1 MLIWGNTMF
10 ISLHMPNGDE
20 TPICRPIRTGE
31 ALHNPPITMNAISL
45 EYTDLSSAALIK
57 IFQLADLLGVTP
69 KDAAKIYLAA
79 QAKKVTQTQ
88 AA

>member
-1 MLIWGNTMF
+1 M
-10 ISLHMPNGDE
+10 H
-20 TPICRPIRTGE
+20 
-31 ALHNPPITMNAISL
+31 AISL

-69 KDAAKIYLAA
+69 KKAAEIYLSTRAR
-79 QAKKVTQTQ
+79 KETKTQ

>member
-1 MLIWGNTMF
+1 
-10 ISLHMPNGDE
+10 
-20 TPICRPIRTGE
+20 
-31 ALHNPPITMNAISL
+31 MNAISL